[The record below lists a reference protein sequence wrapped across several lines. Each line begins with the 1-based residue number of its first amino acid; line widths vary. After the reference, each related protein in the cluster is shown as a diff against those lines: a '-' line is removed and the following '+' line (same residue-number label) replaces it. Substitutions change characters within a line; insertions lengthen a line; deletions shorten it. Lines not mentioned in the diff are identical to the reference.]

1 MNLKIFYSFFF
12 QPIDRNFRAVAE
24 GDALSGR
31 VKYRGQDRSEKEVQF
46 GETDQVIKSLIRFI
60 FKNIEIPLQIII
72 LLLSLF
78 RLEISLSSTETGSN
92 LSSLL
97 TGATSTPVQLKSNSW
112 MNPSRFV
119 LFKKF

>member
-1 MNLKIFYSFFF
+1 MNCKVFILCYFIFF

-72 LLLSLF
+72 L
-78 RLEISLSSTETGSN
+78 
-92 LSSLL
+92 
-97 TGATSTPVQLKSNSW
+97 
-112 MNPSRFV
+112 
-119 LFKKF
+119 